1 MIQGQTKD
9 VVKVLSLATVLVV
22 GMIGLYIWNAQTQ
35 VLDPFAAQVYSLF
48 VSQ

>member
-9 VVKVLSLATVLVV
+9 VIKVLSLATILVV
-22 GMIGLYIWNAQTQ
+22 GMIGLYIWNVETQ
-35 VLDPFAAQVYSLF
+35 ILDPLAAQVYGLF